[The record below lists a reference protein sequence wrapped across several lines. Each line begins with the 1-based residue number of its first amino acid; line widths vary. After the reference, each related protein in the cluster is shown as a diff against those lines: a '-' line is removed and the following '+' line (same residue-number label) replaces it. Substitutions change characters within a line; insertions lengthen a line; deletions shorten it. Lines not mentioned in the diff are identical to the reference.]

1 VEGKDK
7 QLGTRQERRKR
18 NRGAAWR
25 IRRIELERRGGRRR
39 SSGRRRRG
47 REEKPWRGEICS
59 AVR

>member
-39 SSGRRRRG
+39 SSGRSRRG
-47 REEKPWRGEICS
+47 REEKPWRGEIGS